1 MITFITSIRHP
12 NSSHNYIRVWEI
24 LKKTLYSVCGQ
35 SNENFRVIVVA
46 NEILD
51 DFSDDNRI
59 VNTEFIEVDFPS
71 SVEKMPEIPDRNGR
85 WVGIRSVRLDKASKY
100 TIGTIVAKKY
110 DPSYVMFFDADDFIH
125 RDLSEYVISHNNE
138 IGYFISKGYL
148 TKNNL
153 VQKVNNFNKR
163 CGTSNIFHFPTLLKE
178 IRTENIN
185 MTSSQEEIIFAND
198 SKFIKSKLGAHKLL
212 HDLFAS
218 KYNLRDEIPFRAGMY
233 NIETGE
239 NTTKRNMRGGI
250 EISQEIKDEF
260 NLIL

>member
-85 WVGIRSVRLDKASKY
+85 WVGIRYGQTR
-100 TIGTIVAKKY
+100 
-110 DPSYVMFFDADDFIH
+110 
-125 RDLSEYVISHNNE
+125 
-138 IGYFISKGYL
+138 
-148 TKNNL
+148 
-153 VQKVNNFNKR
+153 
-163 CGTSNIFHFPTLLKE
+163 
-178 IRTENIN
+178 
-185 MTSSQEEIIFAND
+185 
-198 SKFIKSKLGAHKLL
+198 
-212 HDLFAS
+212 
-218 KYNLRDEIPFRAGMY
+218 
-233 NIETGE
+233 
-239 NTTKRNMRGGI
+239 
-250 EISQEIKDEF
+250 
-260 NLIL
+260 